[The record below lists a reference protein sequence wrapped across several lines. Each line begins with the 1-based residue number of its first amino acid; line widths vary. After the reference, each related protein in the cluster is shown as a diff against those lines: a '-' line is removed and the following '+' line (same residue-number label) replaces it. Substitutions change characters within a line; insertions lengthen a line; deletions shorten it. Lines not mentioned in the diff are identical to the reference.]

1 MLPSL
6 DEIAKKRK
14 MLGLTQ
20 KELARMAGVSQ
31 SSIAKI
37 ESGKIDPSY
46 NKVKAIFDVLER
58 METKVNHTA
67 KKYFIRVLSASRKT
81 IQLGRLSA

>member
-37 ESGKIDPSY
+37 ESGENRS
-46 NKVKAIFDVLER
+46 
-58 METKVNHTA
+58 
-67 KKYFIRVLSASRKT
+67 FI
-81 IQLGRLSA
+81 Q

>member
-67 KKYFIRVLSASRKT
+67 KNIS
-81 IQLGRLSA
+81 